1 VTGALGVLEEV
12 TTGVFAYIQHDGSWF
27 INNTGFITGDDGVL
41 SIDTCATEARTG
53 AYLAAIATVTE
64 RPVIT
69 LVNTHHH
76 PDHTNGNG
84 LLGATTIIAH
94 TRCRDQLARLAWP
107 PPVPVFGPVDW
118 GQTAPVLPGIC
129 FERRLE
135 LHVGGRPI
143 ELLHFGTAAHTTND
157 IVAWL
162 PEDRILFAGDLVFNG
177 GTPFALSGSI
187 SGWLEVLGVLG
198 DLDPALIV
206 PGHGPAGGRELLGET
221 AAYLEFVQKAAVQ
234 AHAAGLPAADAAA
247 GLDLGQYASLTDTE
261 RIVGN
266 LHRAYA
272 ELDGVDRGGPLDDA
286 RCFADMV
293 TYNGGQPLRCLA

>member
-1 VTGALGVLEEV
+1 MTGRLEEV
-12 TTGVFAYIQHDGSWF
+12 ADGVYAYIQQDGSWF
-27 INNTGFITGDDGVL
+27 INNAGFITGDDGVL
-41 SIDTCATEARTG
+41 SIDSCATEGRTR
-53 AYLAAIATVTE
+53 AYVAAIRTMTE
-64 RPVIT
+64 RPVTT

-84 LLGATTIIAH
+84 LLGATAIIAH
-94 TRCRDQLARLAWP
+94 ASCRDQLARLAWP

-118 GQTAPVLPGIC
+118 GQLQPALPGIC
-129 FERRLE
+129 FDRRLE
-135 LHVGGRPI
+135 LHVGGRRV

-162 PEDRILFAGDLVFNG
+162 PEDRVLFAGDLVFNG

-187 SGWLEVLGVLG
+187 AGWLEVLGALG
-198 DLDPALIV
+198 DLDPDVIV
-206 PGHGPAGGRELLGET
+206 PGHGPVGGRALLGET
-221 AAYLEFVQKAAVQ
+221 AGYLEFVQKSAVQ
-234 AHAAGLPAADAAA
+234 AYTAGIPAADAAA
-247 GLDLGQYASLTDTE
+247 KLDLGPYASLTDTE

-272 ELDGVDRGGPLDDA
+272 ELDGLDRGSPLDEV

-293 TYNGGQPLRCLA
+293 AYNGGQPLRCLA